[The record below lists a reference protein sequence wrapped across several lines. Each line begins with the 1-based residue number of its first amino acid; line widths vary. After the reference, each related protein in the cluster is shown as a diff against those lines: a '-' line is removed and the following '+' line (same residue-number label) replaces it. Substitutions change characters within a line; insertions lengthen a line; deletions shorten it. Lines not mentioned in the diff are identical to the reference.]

1 MSTTTKPAVGRAT
14 PALSSFA
21 LKLTM
26 AVTGWIF
33 AAFVGIHMYGNLK
46 AFVGAEAYNSYS
58 FWLRHA
64 LYPLLPEEGLLWIMR
79 VVLAIALV
87 AHVGASAILWA
98 RGRRFRGPHRRASY
112 GAWAAR
118 SMPWTGLFLLAFI
131 VFHLLDLTLG
141 IFGPATYQAA
151 TATESFAYQ
160 NTVASLA
167 RPLAGAFYFLAMAAL
182 AAHLAHGL
190 WTTANDVGVT
200 GRRARHTWKVI
211 AYLLAVVIAAGNA
224 SLPIAIWLG
233 VLS

>member
-1 MSTTTKPAVGRAT
+1 
-14 PALSSFA
+14 
-21 LKLTM
+21 
-26 AVTGWIF
+26 
-33 AAFVGIHMYGNLK
+33 
-46 AFVGAEAYNSYS
+46 
-58 FWLRHA
+58 
-64 LYPLLPEEGLLWIMR
+64 
-79 VVLAIALV
+79 
-87 AHVGASAILWA
+87 
-98 RGRRFRGPHRRASY
+98 
-112 GAWAAR
+112 
-118 SMPWTGLFLLAFI
+118 MPWTGLFLLAFI

-141 IFGPATYQAA
+141 ILGPATYQAA